1 MVCSSSS
8 AVWKDFASCF
18 SYALSCLRKEDLVLK
33 HEQSE
38 APEFVFRGKDVFVW
52 FPTGFGKS
60 ICYQALPYMFDHKL
74 GRSNVDCKSVVLEV
88 SPLVSLMVDQVT
100 SLRSAG
106 IGAAILRGAGF
117 PSGGRLT
124 DKLLVDERDIERRK
138 FSLLFGTPEAIF
150 ESERWRELLLGDPL
164 HQQVVAVAV
173 DEAHC
178 VHKW

>member
-74 GRSNVDCKSVVLEV
+74 GRSNVDCKSAVLVV

-106 IGAAILRGAGF
+106 VGA
-117 PSGGRLT
+117 
-124 DKLLVDERDIERRK
+124 
-138 FSLLFGTPEAIF
+138 
-150 ESERWRELLLGDPL
+150 
-164 HQQVVAVAV
+164 
-173 DEAHC
+173 
-178 VHKW
+178 

>member
-1 MVCSSSS
+1 MAPFFNLKSKCVDDRGSLRAAAAYYVVMVCSSSS
-8 AVWKDFASCF
+8 AVSKDFASYF

-38 APEFVFRGKDVFVW
+38 VLEFVFRGKDVFVW

-74 GRSNVDCKSVVLEV
+74 GRSNVDCKSVVLVV

-106 IGAAILRGAGF
+106 VGAAILRSAGF
-117 PSGGRLT
+117 LSGGRLT
-124 DKLLVDERDIERRK
+124 DIK
-138 FSLLFGTPEAIF
+138 
-150 ESERWRELLLGDPL
+150 
-164 HQQVVAVAV
+164 VVG
-173 DEAHC
+173 
-178 VHKW
+178 